1 MDGLAP
7 MKEYLD
13 SLLRDYARK
22 ENNLLEWKGVEEG
35 QLLSFSK
42 ILDGQRY
49 IFTLIWERG
58 RWEPLDWSKEL

>member
-1 MDGLAP
+1 

-22 ENNLLEWKGVEEG
+22 ENELNDWVGVAEG

-42 ILDGQRY
+42 ILYGQRY

-58 RWEPLDWSKEL
+58 AWAPLDWSKAI